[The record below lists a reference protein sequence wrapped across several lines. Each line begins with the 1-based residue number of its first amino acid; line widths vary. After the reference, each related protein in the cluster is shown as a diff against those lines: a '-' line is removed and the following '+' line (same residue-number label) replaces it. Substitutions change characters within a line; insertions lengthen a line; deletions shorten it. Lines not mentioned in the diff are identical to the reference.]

1 MYILLTGRSTFYGE
15 SYLEILNK
23 NKKCIINFDFK
34 ELGCKFSKNAEELL
48 KLMLKRNPKERVTVK
63 QALQH
68 PWFKE
73 KSVSL
78 MTQIHHEAMQK
89 LLQQQQQFMKTT
101 KPQDITDSQNVIQ
114 NSPIINGSTMSQK
127 NSPNASKSPGSPS
140 QIISPLL
147 LPQKKSKFAGMHENI
162 QKINNQKEYN
172 VADLKSKIQS
182 PSKNHKSL
190 KAYQQQQKK
199 N

>member
-1 MYILLTGRSTFYGE
+1 MKQCKNFYNN
-15 SYLEILNK
+15 SQNNK
-23 NKKCIINFDFK
+23 FNN
-34 ELGCKFSKNAEELL
+34 EN
-48 KLMLKRNPKERVTVK
+48 R
-63 QALQH
+63 
-68 PWFKE
+68 
-73 KSVSL
+73 
-78 MTQIHHEAMQK
+78 
-89 LLQQQQQFMKTT
+89 QQFMKTT